1 MSRMGID
8 HKKLEEAERILNLP
22 LPIIPQEISELSE
35 SPGAWPTH
43 LRDLDANLELL
54 LKAQPFS
61 IRLQSPPP
69 LWTEVGNQAVRQ
81 YYEEHPD
88 HPMADDDHARHRRR
102 AAYKLMF
109 WASVAPGA
117 FTPQRTNALSTCLFD
132 CDASVRH
139 DILRAVAFLKT
150 ASTAAALREL
160 LEREPESDTIRAM
173 ATVILNRVK
182 P

>member
-1 MSRMGID
+1 MAMVTNP
-8 HKKLEEAERILNLP
+8 KKLEEAERSLNTP
-22 LPIIPQEISELSE
+22 LPIVPQEISALSE
-35 SPGAWPTH
+35 SPEAWSNY
-43 LRDLDANLELL
+43 LRDLDTALDFLLE
-54 LKAQPFS
+54 AQRFS

-69 LWTEVGNQAVRQ
+69 LWTEDGDQVFRQ
-81 YYEEHPD
+81 YFEEHPD
-88 HPMADDDHARHRRR
+88 HPLANDDHARHRRR

-150 ASTAAALREL
+150 ASTVAALREL